1 MYDKYKGYS
10 YCFGGKHVTEYHS
23 PAMQVLRRKPRY
35 RPQSEPDLLSVLRL
49 QRAAYRQR
57 CGCRR
62 ENTAADGIQKWER
75 EDLQL
80 QREENEKYKNSK
92 AGNVALV
99 FAIICGLIFVGSVTI
114 IRSVPNF
121 LRSLSL
127 LLQTASFLLSFL
139 IRKETVRLPEKLQL
153 KAVRTPTLLMV
164 IEFALFIVTFIFTAM

>member
-1 MYDKYKGYS
+1 MSQNTIHLQCKS
-10 YCFGGKHVTEYHS
+10 CGGNLDIDRNQSLIFCPFCGSRELLIDSDAVAVEKIRQQTEF
-23 PAMQVLRRKPRY
+23 K
-35 RPQSEPDLLSVLRL
+35 
-49 QRAAYRQR
+49 
-57 CGCRR
+57 
-62 ENTAADGIQKWER
+62 KWER
-75 EDLQL
+75 EDLQQ

-99 FAIICGLIFVGSVTI
+99 FAIICGLMFVGSVTI

-164 IEFALFIVTFIFTAM
+164 IGFALFIVTFIFTAM

>member
-1 MYDKYKGYS
+1 MINTKVTLIVLEESMSQNTIHLQCKS
-10 YCFGGKHVTEYHS
+10 CGGNLDIDRNQSLIFCPFCGSRELLIDSDAVAVEKIQQQTEF
-23 PAMQVLRRKPRY
+23 K
-35 RPQSEPDLLSVLRL
+35 
-49 QRAAYRQR
+49 
-57 CGCRR
+57 
-62 ENTAADGIQKWER
+62 KWER
-75 EDLQL
+75 EDLQQ

-99 FAIICGLIFVGSVTI
+99 FAIICGLMFVGSVTI

-164 IEFALFIVTFIFTAM
+164 IGFALFIVTFIFTAM

>member
-1 MYDKYKGYS
+1 MSQNTIHLQCKS
-10 YCFGGKHVTEYHS
+10 CGGNLDIDRNQSLIFCPFCGSRELLIDSDAVAVEKIRQQTEF
-23 PAMQVLRRKPRY
+23 K
-35 RPQSEPDLLSVLRL
+35 
-49 QRAAYRQR
+49 
-57 CGCRR
+57 
-62 ENTAADGIQKWER
+62 KWER
-75 EDLQL
+75 EDLQQ

-99 FAIICGLIFVGSVTI
+99 FAIICGLMFVGSVTI

-164 IEFALFIVTFIFTAM
+164 IGFALFIVTFILTAL

>member
-1 MYDKYKGYS
+1 MSQNTIHLQCKSCGGNLDIDRNQS
-10 YCFGGKHVTEYHS
+10 LIFCPFFGSRELLIDSDAVAVEKIRQQTEF
-23 PAMQVLRRKPRY
+23 K
-35 RPQSEPDLLSVLRL
+35 
-49 QRAAYRQR
+49 
-57 CGCRR
+57 
-62 ENTAADGIQKWER
+62 KWER
-75 EDLQL
+75 EDLQQ

-99 FAIICGLIFVGSVTI
+99 FAIICGLMFVGSVTI

-164 IEFALFIVTFIFTAM
+164 IGFALFIVTFIFTAM

>member
-1 MYDKYKGYS
+1 MSQNTIHLQCKS
-10 YCFGGKHVTEYHS
+10 CGGNLDIDRNQSLIFCPFCGSRELLIDSDAVAVEKIRQQTEN
-23 PAMQVLRRKPRY
+23 K
-35 RPQSEPDLLSVLRL
+35 
-49 QRAAYRQR
+49 
-57 CGCRR
+57 
-62 ENTAADGIQKWER
+62 KWER
-75 EDLQL
+75 EDLQQ

-99 FAIICGLIFVGSVTI
+99 FAIICGLMFVGSVTI

-164 IEFALFIVTFIFTAM
+164 IGFALFIVTFIFTAM

>member
-1 MYDKYKGYS
+1 MSQNTIHLQCKS
-10 YCFGGKHVTEYHS
+10 CGGNLDIDRNQSLIFCPFCGSRELLIDSDAVAVEKIRQQTEF
-23 PAMQVLRRKPRY
+23 K
-35 RPQSEPDLLSVLRL
+35 
-49 QRAAYRQR
+49 
-57 CGCRR
+57 
-62 ENTAADGIQKWER
+62 KWER
-75 EDLQL
+75 EDLQQ

-99 FAIICGLIFVGSVTI
+99 FAIICGLMFVGAVTI

-164 IEFALFIVTFIFTAM
+164 IGFALFIVTFIFTAM

>member
-1 MYDKYKGYS
+1 MSQNTIHLQCKS
-10 YCFGGKHVTEYHS
+10 CGGNLDIDRNQSLIFCPFCGSRELLIDSDAVAVEKIRQQTEF
-23 PAMQVLRRKPRY
+23 K
-35 RPQSEPDLLSVLRL
+35 
-49 QRAAYRQR
+49 
-57 CGCRR
+57 
-62 ENTAADGIQKWER
+62 KWER
-75 EDLQL
+75 EDLQQ

-99 FAIICGLIFVGSVTI
+99 FAIICGLMFVGSVTI

-127 LLQTASFLLSFL
+127 LLQPASFLLSFL

-164 IEFALFIVTFIFTAM
+164 IGFALFIVTFIFTAM

>member
-1 MYDKYKGYS
+1 MSQNTIHLQCKS
-10 YCFGGKHVTEYHS
+10 CGGNLDIDRNQSLIFCPFCGSRELLIDSDAVAVEKIRQQTEF
-23 PAMQVLRRKPRY
+23 K
-35 RPQSEPDLLSVLRL
+35 
-49 QRAAYRQR
+49 
-57 CGCRR
+57 
-62 ENTAADGIQKWER
+62 KWER
-75 EDLQL
+75 EDLQQ

-99 FAIICGLIFVGSVTI
+99 FAIIYGLMFVGSVTI

-127 LLQTASFLLSFL
+127 LFQTASFLLSFL

-164 IEFALFIVTFIFTAM
+164 IGFALFIVTFIFTAM

>member
-1 MYDKYKGYS
+1 MSQNTIHLQCKS
-10 YCFGGKHVTEYHS
+10 CGGNLDIDRNQSLIFCPFCGSRELLIDSDAVAVEKIRQQTEF
-23 PAMQVLRRKPRY
+23 K
-35 RPQSEPDLLSVLRL
+35 
-49 QRAAYRQR
+49 
-57 CGCRR
+57 
-62 ENTAADGIQKWER
+62 KWER
-75 EDLQL
+75 EDLQQ

-99 FAIICGLIFVGSVTI
+99 FAIICGLMFVGPVTI

-164 IEFALFIVTFIFTAM
+164 IGFALFIVTFIFTAM

>member
-1 MYDKYKGYS
+1 MSQNTIHLQCKS
-10 YCFGGKHVTEYHS
+10 CGGNLDIDRNQSLIFCPFCGSRELLIDSDAVAVEKIRQQTEF
-23 PAMQVLRRKPRY
+23 K
-35 RPQSEPDLLSVLRL
+35 
-49 QRAAYRQR
+49 
-57 CGCRR
+57 
-62 ENTAADGIQKWER
+62 KWER
-75 EDLQL
+75 EDLQQ

-164 IEFALFIVTFIFTAM
+164 IGFALFIVTFIFTAM

>member
-1 MYDKYKGYS
+1 MSQNTIHLQCKY
-10 YCFGGKHVTEYHS
+10 CGGNLDIDRNQSLIFCPFCGSRELLIDSDAVAVEKIRQQTEF
-23 PAMQVLRRKPRY
+23 K
-35 RPQSEPDLLSVLRL
+35 
-49 QRAAYRQR
+49 
-57 CGCRR
+57 
-62 ENTAADGIQKWER
+62 KWER
-75 EDLQL
+75 EDLQQ

-99 FAIICGLIFVGSVTI
+99 FAIICGLMFVGSVTI

-164 IEFALFIVTFIFTAM
+164 IGFALFIVTFIFTAM

>member
-1 MYDKYKGYS
+1 MSQNTIHLQCKS
-10 YCFGGKHVTEYHS
+10 CGGNLDIDRNQSLIFCPFCGSRELLIDSDAVAVEKIQQQTEF
-23 PAMQVLRRKPRY
+23 K
-35 RPQSEPDLLSVLRL
+35 
-49 QRAAYRQR
+49 
-57 CGCRR
+57 
-62 ENTAADGIQKWER
+62 KWER
-75 EDLQL
+75 EDLQQ

-99 FAIICGLIFVGSVTI
+99 FAIICGLMFVGSVTI

-164 IEFALFIVTFIFTAM
+164 IGFALFIVTFIFTAM

>member
-1 MYDKYKGYS
+1 MSQNTIHLQCKS
-10 YCFGGKHVTEYHS
+10 CGGTLDIDRNQSLIFCPFCGSRELLIDSDAVAVEKIRQQTEF
-23 PAMQVLRRKPRY
+23 K
-35 RPQSEPDLLSVLRL
+35 
-49 QRAAYRQR
+49 
-57 CGCRR
+57 
-62 ENTAADGIQKWER
+62 KWER
-75 EDLQL
+75 EDLQQ

-99 FAIICGLIFVGSVTI
+99 FAIICGLMFVGSVTI

-127 LLQTASFLLSFL
+127 LLQPASFLLSFL

-164 IEFALFIVTFIFTAM
+164 IGFALFIVTFIFTAM

>member
-1 MYDKYKGYS
+1 MSQNTIHLQCKS
-10 YCFGGKHVTEYHS
+10 CGGNLDIDRNQSLIFCPFCGSRELLIDSDAVAVEKIRQQTEF
-23 PAMQVLRRKPRY
+23 K
-35 RPQSEPDLLSVLRL
+35 
-49 QRAAYRQR
+49 
-57 CGCRR
+57 
-62 ENTAADGIQKWER
+62 KWER
-75 EDLQL
+75 EDLQQ
-80 QREENEKYKNSK
+80 QREENEKDKNSK

-99 FAIICGLIFVGSVTI
+99 FAIICGLMFVGSVTI

-164 IEFALFIVTFIFTAM
+164 IGFALFIVTFIFTAM

>member
-1 MYDKYKGYS
+1 MS
-10 YCFGGKHVTEYHS
+10 QNTIHLQCRSCGGNRDVDRNQSLIFCPFCGSKELLVDSDAVAVEKFRQQTEF
-23 PAMQVLRRKPRY
+23 K
-35 RPQSEPDLLSVLRL
+35 
-49 QRAAYRQR
+49 
-57 CGCRR
+57 
-62 ENTAADGIQKWER
+62 KWER
-75 EDLQL
+75 EDLQQ

-99 FAIICGLIFVGSVTI
+99 FAIICGLMFVGSVTI

-164 IEFALFIVTFIFTAM
+164 IGFALFIVTFIFTAM

>member
-1 MYDKYKGYS
+1 MSQNTIHLQCKS
-10 YCFGGKHVTEYHS
+10 CGGNLDIDRNQSLIFCPFCGSRELLIVSDAVAVEKIRQQTEF
-23 PAMQVLRRKPRY
+23 K
-35 RPQSEPDLLSVLRL
+35 
-49 QRAAYRQR
+49 
-57 CGCRR
+57 
-62 ENTAADGIQKWER
+62 KWER
-75 EDLQL
+75 EDLQQ

-99 FAIICGLIFVGSVTI
+99 FAIICGLMFVGSVTI

-164 IEFALFIVTFIFTAM
+164 IGFALFIVTFIFTAM

>member
-1 MYDKYKGYS
+1 MVLTRRNIHLIFCPFCGSRELLIDSDAVAVEKIRQQ
-10 YCFGGKHVTEYHS
+10 TEF
-23 PAMQVLRRKPRY
+23 K
-35 RPQSEPDLLSVLRL
+35 
-49 QRAAYRQR
+49 
-57 CGCRR
+57 
-62 ENTAADGIQKWER
+62 KWER
-75 EDLQL
+75 EDLQQ

-99 FAIICGLIFVGSVTI
+99 FAIICGLMFVGSVTI

-139 IRKETVRLPEKLQL
+139 IRKETVRLPETLQL

-164 IEFALFIVTFIFTAM
+164 IGFALFIVTFIFTAM

>member
-1 MYDKYKGYS
+1 MSQNTIHLQCKS
-10 YCFGGKHVTEYHS
+10 CGGNLDIDRNQSLIFCPFCGSRELLIDSDAVAVEKIRQQTEF
-23 PAMQVLRRKPRY
+23 K
-35 RPQSEPDLLSVLRL
+35 
-49 QRAAYRQR
+49 
-57 CGCRR
+57 
-62 ENTAADGIQKWER
+62 KWER
-75 EDLQL
+75 EDLQQ

-99 FAIICGLIFVGSVTI
+99 FAIICGLMFVGSVTI

-139 IRKETVRLPEKLQL
+139 IRKETARLPEKLQL

-164 IEFALFIVTFIFTAM
+164 IGFALFIVTFIFTAM

>member
-1 MYDKYKGYS
+1 MSQNTIHLQCKS
-10 YCFGGKHVTEYHS
+10 CGGNLDIDRNQSLIFCPFCGSRELLIDSDAVAVEIIRQQTEF
-23 PAMQVLRRKPRY
+23 K
-35 RPQSEPDLLSVLRL
+35 
-49 QRAAYRQR
+49 
-57 CGCRR
+57 
-62 ENTAADGIQKWER
+62 KWER
-75 EDLQL
+75 EDLQQ

-99 FAIICGLIFVGSVTI
+99 FAIICGLMFVGSVTI

-164 IEFALFIVTFIFTAM
+164 IGFALFIVTFIFTAM

>member
-1 MYDKYKGYS
+1 MSQNTIHLQCKS
-10 YCFGGKHVTEYHS
+10 CGGNLDIDRNQSLIFCPFCGSRELLIDSDAVAVEKIRQQTEF
-23 PAMQVLRRKPRY
+23 K
-35 RPQSEPDLLSVLRL
+35 
-49 QRAAYRQR
+49 
-57 CGCRR
+57 
-62 ENTAADGIQKWER
+62 KWER
-75 EDLQL
+75 EDLQQ
-80 QREENEKYKNSK
+80 QRQENEKYKNSK

-99 FAIICGLIFVGSVTI
+99 FAIICGLMFVGSVTI

-164 IEFALFIVTFIFTAM
+164 IGFALFIVTFIFTAM